1 MGLIKKNL
9 KIKWSNQ
16 KNNLWGWVRIMKIK
30 GKKQVKSFQKKSRL
44 NKIFLKYIMMLGCM
58 KFVNFDIEFQIRMMK
73 KIFLLVKLKL

>member
-16 KNNLWGWVRIMKIK
+16 KNNLWGWVRIKKIK
-30 GKKQVKSFQKKSRL
+30 GKKQVKNFQKKSRL